1 MKTAKAAPGTIIRHP
16 FGGKSHTFD
25 FGDDGTRQVSAE
37 EEAAL
42 ANYTARGGPV
52 KVEVVEQK
60 KGGK

>member
-1 MKTAKAAPGTIIRHP
+1 MKVAKAAPGTVIRHP
-16 FGGKSHTFD
+16 YGGKSYTFD
-25 FGDDGTRQVSAE
+25 FGDDGTRQVSGE

-42 ANYTARGGPV
+42 ANYEKVTGR